1 MKSETLFSK
10 QNIKWLGV
18 FLVLLAIL
26 SLIFIIMFTRRA
38 RSVPTYNRPLVVDDI
53 DVDDFDEKEE
63 NLFQSLDFQNVH
75 NTFQKSYLELIK
87 AIDSKESRKDAADG
101 TIRIDIKKD
110 KLLFETYKKAQSNYN
125 KVLKKIE
132 DHERDYKL
140 KCFARMRKLILA
152 VLYADK
158 KLKKRVTKF
167 DVEKLTEIG
176 ALTPEDIP
184 TCPRG
189 GEYSIIYKN
198 ERRLFNCSI
207 HGVLKN

>member
-18 FLVLLAIL
+18 FLLLLAIL

-38 RSVPTYNRPLVVDDI
+38 RSIPVYNKPLIVDDI
-53 DVDDFDEKEE
+53 DVDDVDDKEE

-158 KLKKRVTKF
+158 KMKKRVTKF